1 MTAHQ
6 PIGDELHTQ
15 IQYRLM
21 EELAASEA
29 RYRQLVENLNEI
41 VFEIDHQGHLTF
53 LNRVWTNTLGY
64 ELNTVLTRP
73 LHDFLHPEEQDNGK
87 CLIRQILDT
96 KISIKE
102 EFRFLHQSG
111 HLVWLEVSARP
122 NGKGGASGVLMDISD
137 RKRATAQLQYLAY
150 HDTLTGLPNR
160 LAFVEHLEQAIANLQ
175 CNPHQH
181 FAVLFLDLD
190 GFKLVNDTLGHLAGD
205 RLLIEVAQR
214 LQKCLSPQDVLSR
227 FGGDEFNILL
237 RTVTTTLA
245 ATQLAKQIHDALTQ
259 SFELEENK
267 VFISTSIGI
276 VLSHQT
282 APVSEHLLQNA
293 DIALYNAKAI
303 GKANSAIFDCD
314 MHTKVVERLQLE
326 HDLRHGLERDE
337 FEIYYQPI
345 FGVSTPIGN
354 PTIKGFEALLRWHH
368 PTRGL
373 LSPERF
379 IPIAEET
386 GFIVELGFWV
396 LHQACSQA
404 QKWQEQCPPKT
415 SIQLNVNLSSRQFL
429 QPDLLRKIDEI
440 LQGTGLERQCLTLE
454 ITESTIMNDTEATRF
469 RIKQLK
475 SSGISLSI
483 DDFGTGYSSLSYLH
497 RFPINT
503 LKIDRSFVQNLN
515 RKSENTE
522 IIEAIIVLAHKL
534 GMDVVAE
541 GVENPIQLKQLNA
554 LGCQQFQG
562 YFFSR
567 PLTASQVKKV
577 LAEHQAL
584 TKAPRQ
590 LGYAYSTKN
599 QS

>member
-1 MTAHQ
+1 
-6 PIGDELHTQ
+6 
-15 IQYRLM
+15 
-21 EELAASEA
+21 
-29 RYRQLVENLNEI
+29 
-41 VFEIDHQGHLTF
+41 
-53 LNRVWTNTLGY
+53 
-64 ELNTVLTRP
+64 
-73 LHDFLHPEEQDNGK
+73 
-87 CLIRQILDT
+87 
-96 KISIKE
+96 
-102 EFRFLHQSG
+102 
-111 HLVWLEVSARP
+111 
-122 NGKGGASGVLMDISD
+122 MDISD

-150 HDTLTGLPNR
+150 HDALTGLPNR
-160 LAFVEHLEQAIANLQ
+160 LAFVEHLEQAITNLQ
-175 CNPHQH
+175 SNRNQH

-205 RLLIEVAQR
+205 RLLIEVAKR
-214 LQKCLSPQDVLSR
+214 IQKCLSSQDVLSR

-237 RTVTTTLA
+237 RNSPTA
-245 ATQLAKQIHDALTQ
+245 FDATQLANQIHNALTQ
-259 SFELEENK
+259 PFVLEKNK
-267 VFISTSIGI
+267 VFISTSVGI
-276 VLSHQT
+276 ALSQQTVL
-282 APVSEHLLQNA
+282 ASERLLQNA
-293 DIALYNAKAI
+293 DIALYNAKSA
-303 GKANSAIFDCD
+303 GKAHSAIFDFE

-326 HDLRHGLERDE
+326 HDLRQGLEGNE
-337 FEIYYQPI
+337 FEVYYQPI
-345 FGVSTPIGN
+345 FGISAPTGTPR
-354 PTIKGFEALLRWHH
+354 IKGFEALLRWHH
-368 PTRGL
+368 PTRGF

-404 QKWQEQCPPKT
+404 QNWREQGIPKT

-429 QPDLLRKIDEI
+429 QPDLLRNIDRI

-469 RIKQLK
+469 RLKQLK

-515 RKSENTE
+515 PKGENTE
-522 IIEAIIVLAHKL
+522 IIEAIILLAHKL

-541 GVENPIQLKQLNA
+541 GVENPAQLKQLHL

-567 PLTASQVKKV
+567 PLTASQAKTLLSGSQT
-577 LAEHQAL
+577 LAK
-584 TKAPRQ
+584 TAPH
-590 LGYAYSTKN
+590 L
-599 QS
+599 